1 MANWGI
7 QTWDANGN
15 PNNTGIVQVLVVATV
30 YLSAGQVSG
39 TYTYT
44 VPTGF
49 KVAAIQS
56 PITGDAYS
64 GSRRKVTGS
73 GGTITLSDAS
83 GDYSAGT
90 YTADECWLIIYLVK
104 A

>member
-7 QTWDANGN
+7 QTWDENGN
-15 PNNTGIVQVLVVATV
+15 PNNTGIVPVLVVATV

-39 TYTYT
+39 TYSYT
-44 VPTGF
+44 VPPGF
-49 KVAAIQS
+49 RVDAIQS
-56 PITGDAYS
+56 PITGDGYS
-64 GSRRKVTGS
+64 GSRRKITGS

-90 YTADECWLIIYLVK
+90 YTADECWLVIYLVK

>member
-1 MANWGI
+1 MADWGI
-7 QTWDANGN
+7 QTWDANKN
-15 PNNTGIVQVLVVATV
+15 PDNTGIVQVLVVATV

-39 TYTYT
+39 TYSYS

-49 KVAAIQS
+49 KVTAIQS

-64 GSRRKVTGS
+64 GSRRKITGS
-73 GGTITLSDAS
+73 GGAITISDAN

>member
-1 MANWGI
+1 MADWGI
-7 QTWDANGN
+7 QTWDANTN
-15 PNNTGIVQVLVVATV
+15 PNNTGIVSVLVVATV

-39 TYTYT
+39 TYSYT

-64 GSRRKVTGS
+64 GLRRKITGT
-73 GGTITLSDAS
+73 GGTITISDGA

-104 A
+104 T

>member
-1 MANWGI
+1 MADWGI
-7 QTWDANGN
+7 QTWDANKN
-15 PNNTGIVQVLVVATV
+15 PDNTGIVQVLVVATV

-39 TYTYT
+39 TYSYS
-44 VPTGF
+44 VPAGF
-49 KVAAIQS
+49 QVTAIQS

-64 GSRRKVTGS
+64 SSRRKITGS
-73 GGTITLSDAS
+73 GGTITISDAN

>member
-39 TYTYT
+39 TYSYT

-49 KVAAIQS
+49 EVAAIQS

-64 GSRRKVTGS
+64 GSRRKVTGT
-73 GGTITLSDAS
+73 GGTITISDAN

>member
-1 MANWGI
+1 MVSWGI

-15 PNNTGIVQVLVVATV
+15 PNNTGIVPVLVVATV

-39 TYTYT
+39 TYSYA
-44 VPTGF
+44 VPSGF
-49 KVAAIQS
+49 NVAAIQS

-64 GSRRKVTGS
+64 GSRRKITGS
-73 GGTITLSDAS
+73 GSTITISNASD
-83 GDYSAGT
+83 DYSAGT
-90 YTADECWLIIYLVK
+90 YTAEECWLVIYLVK